1 MKAKNQLVLA
11 MTIAM
16 IAMPVLAAGPSGNN
30 DVWTSGNG
38 STLVDGSGNPI
49 RTIHYQNKKS
59 LVANLK
65 ANSNTQPSPSL
76 LATIKKSLTK
86 VFSAEAQTTPVTSL
100 PKETLKLTN
109 IVAKPVTKTLVLKK
123 APALMKVALP
133 IKTAELIQPPVFNA
147 SAVTSPPKKAAVEAL
162 EDVAPAIGN
171 ANVEVTAVKPT
182 KIDYS
187 FHDYKATVLFDTGSA
202 VLTED
207 ASSSLTQLAM
217 ATKKAEKV
225 ISLQVLG
232 HADTRGDAGYNMTL
246 SEERMLSVAQFF
258 DSLKLKVTS
267 MFAKGET
274 SPVMGTEGE
283 DLTLSRRVQVFIKTR
298 HID

>member
-1 MKAKNQLVLA
+1 MKTKNQLVLA

-16 IAMPVLAAGPSGNN
+16 ITMPVLAAGPSGNN

-38 STLVDGSGNPI
+38 STIVDGNGNPI
-49 RTIHYQNKKS
+49 RTIHYQNKTS
-59 LVANLK
+59 LVANVK
-65 ANSNTQPSPSL
+65 ANANTQPSPSL
-76 LATIKKSLTK
+76 LAVIKKAVTK
-86 VFSAEAQTTPVTSL
+86 AFNAEAEPTPIIATQEQA
-100 PKETLKLTN
+100 PKL
-109 IVAKPVTKTLVLKK
+109 AKTLVLKK
-123 APALMKVALP
+123 APV
-133 IKTAELIQPPVFNA
+133 IKKAPAQVIAA
-147 SAVTSPPKKAAVEAL
+147 SAVITQPKAAVEVL
-162 EDVAPAIGN
+162 KEVAPALGN
-171 ANVEVTAVKPT
+171 ANVKVTAVKPP

-258 DSLKLKVTS
+258 DGLKLKVTS

>member
-1 MKAKNQLVLA
+1 MKTKSQLVLA

-16 IAMPVLAAGPSGNN
+16 VTMPVLAAGPSGNN

-38 STLVDGSGNPI
+38 STIVDGNGNPI
-49 RTIHYQNKKS
+49 RTIHYQNKTS
-59 LVANLK
+59 LVANVK
-65 ANSNTQPSPSL
+65 ANANTQPSPSL
-76 LATIKKSLTK
+76 LAVIKKAVTK
-86 VFSAEAQTTPVTSL
+86 AFNAEAEPTPMINTQEQA
-100 PKETLKLTN
+100 PKL
-109 IVAKPVTKTLVLKK
+109 AKTLVLKK
-123 APALMKVALP
+123 APV
-133 IKTAELIQPPVFNA
+133 IKKAPAQVIAA
-147 SAVTSPPKKAAVEAL
+147 SAVMTQPKAAVGVL
-162 EDVAPAIGN
+162 EEVAPALGN
-171 ANVEVTAVKPT
+171 ANAEVTAVKPP

-207 ASSSLTQLAM
+207 ASSSLTQLGM

-232 HADTRGDAGYNMTL
+232 HADTRGDASYNMTL

-258 DSLKLKVTS
+258 DGLKLKVTS

-274 SPVMGTEGE
+274 SPVMGTGGE

>member
-1 MKAKNQLVLA
+1 MKTKSQLVLA
-11 MTIAM
+11 MTVAM
-16 IAMPVLAAGPSGNN
+16 ITMPVLAAGPLGNN

-38 STLVDGSGNPI
+38 STIVDGNGNPI
-49 RTIHYQNKKS
+49 KTIHFQDKTS
-59 LVANLK
+59 LVANVK
-65 ANSNTQPSPSL
+65 ANANTQPSPSL
-76 LATIKKSLTK
+76 LAVIKKAVTK
-86 VFSAEAQTTPVTSL
+86 AFNAEAEPTPMIATQEQA
-100 PKETLKLTN
+100 PKL
-109 IVAKPVTKTLVLKK
+109 AKTLVLKK
-123 APALMKVALP
+123 APV
-133 IKTAELIQPPVFNA
+133 IKKAPAQVIAA
-147 SAVTSPPKKAAVEAL
+147 SAVMTQPKAAVGVL
-162 EDVAPAIGN
+162 EEIAPALGN
-171 ANVEVTAVKPT
+171 ATAEVTAVKPP

-232 HADTRGDAGYNMTL
+232 HADTRGDASYNMTL

-258 DSLKLKVTS
+258 DGLKLKVTS

>member
-1 MKAKNQLVLA
+1 MKTKSQLVLA
-11 MTIAM
+11 MTVAM
-16 IAMPVLAAGPSGNN
+16 ITMPVLAAGPSGNN

-38 STLVDGSGNPI
+38 STIVDGNGNPI
-49 RTIHYQNKKS
+49 RTIHYQNTTS
-59 LVANLK
+59 LVANVK
-65 ANSNTQPSPSL
+65 ANANTQPSPSL
-76 LATIKKSLTK
+76 LAVIKKAVTK
-86 VFSAEAQTTPVTSL
+86 AFNAEAEPTPMIATQEQA
-100 PKETLKLTN
+100 PKL
-109 IVAKPVTKTLVLKK
+109 AKTLVLKK
-123 APALMKVALP
+123 APV
-133 IKTAELIQPPVFNA
+133 IKKAPAQVIAA
-147 SAVTSPPKKAAVEAL
+147 SAVMTQPKAAVEVL
-162 EDVAPAIGN
+162 KEVAPALGN
-171 ANVEVTAVKPT
+171 ANVKVTAVKPP

-232 HADTRGDAGYNMTL
+232 HADTRGDASYNMTL

-258 DSLKLKVTS
+258 DGLKLKVTS

>member
-1 MKAKNQLVLA
+1 MKTKSQLVLA

-16 IAMPVLAAGPSGNN
+16 VTMPVLAAGPSGNN

-38 STLVDGSGNPI
+38 STIVDGNGNPI
-49 RTIHYQNKKS
+49 KTIHFQDKTS
-59 LVANLK
+59 LVANVK
-65 ANSNTQPSPSL
+65 ANANTQPSPSL
-76 LATIKKSLTK
+76 LAVIKKAVTK
-86 VFSAEAQTTPVTSL
+86 AFNAEAEPTPMIATQEQA
-100 PKETLKLTN
+100 PKL
-109 IVAKPVTKTLVLKK
+109 AKTLVLKK
-123 APALMKVALP
+123 APV
-133 IKTAELIQPPVFNA
+133 IKKAPAQVIAA
-147 SAVTSPPKKAAVEAL
+147 SAFMTQPKAAVEVL
-162 EDVAPAIGN
+162 KEVAPALGN
-171 ANVEVTAVKPT
+171 ANVKVTAVKPP

-232 HADTRGDAGYNMTL
+232 HADTRGDASYNMTL

-258 DSLKLKVTS
+258 DGLKLKVTS

-274 SPVMGTEGE
+274 SPVMGTGGE

>member
-1 MKAKNQLVLA
+1 MKTKNQLVLA

-16 IAMPVLAAGPSGNN
+16 TTMPVLAAGTSGNN
-30 DVWTSGNG
+30 EVWTSGNG
-38 STLVDGSGNPI
+38 STIVDDNGNPI
-49 RTIHYQNKKS
+49 RTIHFQDKTS
-59 LVANLK
+59 LVANVK
-65 ANSNTQPSPSL
+65 ANANTQPSPSL
-76 LATIKKSLTK
+76 LAVIKKVVTK
-86 VFSAEAQTTPVTSL
+86 VFKTEAQTTPVTSL
-100 PKETLKLTN
+100 PKETLKVTK
-109 IVAKPVTKTLVLKK
+109 IIAKPVTKALVLKK
-123 APALMKVALP
+123 APALMKVAAP
-133 IKTAELIQPPVFNA
+133 IKTAELIKPPIFAA
-147 SAVTSPPKKAAVEAL
+147 SAVITPPKTTVAALKE
-162 EDVAPAIGN
+162 VAPALGN
-171 ANVEVTAVKPT
+171 ANVKVTAVKLP

-225 ISLQVLG
+225 ISLKVLG

-258 DSLKLKVTS
+258 DGLKLKVTS

>member
-1 MKAKNQLVLA
+1 MKTKNQLVLA

-16 IAMPVLAAGPSGNN
+16 ITMPVLAAGPSGNN

-38 STLVDGSGNPI
+38 STIVDGNGNPI
-49 RTIHYQNKKS
+49 RTIHYQNKTS
-59 LVANLK
+59 LVANVK
-65 ANSNTQPSPSL
+65 ANANTQPSPSL
-76 LATIKKSLTK
+76 LAVIKKAVTK
-86 VFSAEAQTTPVTSL
+86 AFNAEAEPTPMIATQEQA
-100 PKETLKLTN
+100 PKL
-109 IVAKPVTKTLVLKK
+109 AKTLVLKK
-123 APALMKVALP
+123 VPVIKKAPAQVIA
-133 IKTAELIQPPVFNA
+133 A
-147 SAVTSPPKKAAVEAL
+147 SAVITQPKAAVEVL
-162 EDVAPAIGN
+162 EEVAPALGN
-171 ANVEVTAVKPT
+171 ANVKVTAVKPP

-258 DSLKLKVTS
+258 DGLKLKVTS

>member
-1 MKAKNQLVLA
+1 MKTKNQLVLA
-11 MTIAM
+11 MTIA
-16 IAMPVLAAGPSGNN
+16 IITMPVLAAGPSGNN

-38 STLVDGSGNPI
+38 STIVDGNGNPI
-49 RTIHYQNKKS
+49 RTIHYQNKTS
-59 LVANLK
+59 LVANVK
-65 ANSNTQPSPSL
+65 ANANTQPSPSL
-76 LATIKKSLTK
+76 LAVIKKAVTK
-86 VFSAEAQTTPVTSL
+86 AFNVEADPTPMIATQEQA
-100 PKETLKLTN
+100 PKL
-109 IVAKPVTKTLVLKK
+109 AKTLVLKK
-123 APALMKVALP
+123 APV
-133 IKTAELIQPPVFNA
+133 IKKAPAQVIAA
-147 SAVTSPPKKAAVEAL
+147 SAVITQPKAAVEVL
-162 EDVAPAIGN
+162 KEVAPALGN
-171 ANVEVTAVKPT
+171 ANVKVAAVKPP

-258 DSLKLKVTS
+258 DGLKLKVTS

>member
-1 MKAKNQLVLA
+1 MKTKNQLVLA
-11 MTIAM
+11 MTIA
-16 IAMPVLAAGPSGNN
+16 IITMPVLAAGPSGNN

-38 STLVDGSGNPI
+38 STIVDGNGNPI
-49 RTIHYQNKKS
+49 RTIHYQNKTS
-59 LVANLK
+59 LVANVK
-65 ANSNTQPSPSL
+65 ANANTQPSPSL
-76 LATIKKSLTK
+76 LAVIKKAVTK
-86 VFSAEAQTTPVTSL
+86 AFNVEADPTPMIATQEQA
-100 PKETLKLTN
+100 PKL
-109 IVAKPVTKTLVLKK
+109 AKTLVLKK
-123 APALMKVALP
+123 APV
-133 IKTAELIQPPVFNA
+133 IKKAPAQVIAA
-147 SAVTSPPKKAAVEAL
+147 SAVITQPKAAVEVL
-162 EDVAPAIGN
+162 EEVAPALGN
-171 ANVEVTAVKPT
+171 ANVKVTAVKPP

-258 DSLKLKVTS
+258 DGLKLKVTS

-274 SPVMGTEGE
+274 SPVMGIEGE

-298 HID
+298 QID

>member
-1 MKAKNQLVLA
+1 MKTKSQLVLA

-16 IAMPVLAAGPSGNN
+16 VTMPVLAVGPSGNN

-38 STLVDGSGNPI
+38 STIVDGNGNPI
-49 RTIHYQNKKS
+49 RTIHYQNKTS
-59 LVANLK
+59 LVANVK
-65 ANSNTQPSPSL
+65 ANANTQPSPSL
-76 LATIKKSLTK
+76 LAVIKKAVTK
-86 VFSAEAQTTPVTSL
+86 AFNVEADPTPIIATQEQA
-100 PKETLKLTN
+100 PKL
-109 IVAKPVTKTLVLKK
+109 AKTLVLKK
-123 APALMKVALP
+123 APV
-133 IKTAELIQPPVFNA
+133 IKKAPAQVIAA
-147 SAVTSPPKKAAVEAL
+147 SAVITQPKAAVEVL
-162 EDVAPAIGN
+162 EEVAPALGN
-171 ANVEVTAVKPT
+171 ANVKVTAVKPP

-258 DSLKLKVTS
+258 DGLKLKVTS

>member
-1 MKAKNQLVLA
+1 MKTKNQLVLA

-16 IAMPVLAAGPSGNN
+16 ITMPVLAVGPSGNN

-38 STLVDGSGNPI
+38 STIVDGNGNPI
-49 RTIHYQNKKS
+49 RTIHYQNKTS
-59 LVANLK
+59 LVANVK
-65 ANSNTQPSPSL
+65 ANANTQPSPSL
-76 LATIKKSLTK
+76 LAVIKKAVTK
-86 VFSAEAQTTPVTSL
+86 AFNVEADPTPMIATQEQA
-100 PKETLKLTN
+100 PKL
-109 IVAKPVTKTLVLKK
+109 AKTLVLKK
-123 APALMKVALP
+123 VPVIKKAPAQVIAASAVITQPKAAVAVLEEVAPAL
-133 IKTAELIQPPVFNA
+133 
-147 SAVTSPPKKAAVEAL
+147 
-162 EDVAPAIGN
+162 GN
-171 ANVEVTAVKPT
+171 ANVKVTAVKPP

-258 DSLKLKVTS
+258 DGLKLKVTS

-274 SPVMGTEGE
+274 SPVMGDKGE

>member
-1 MKAKNQLVLA
+1 MKTKSQLVLA
-11 MTIAM
+11 MTVAM
-16 IAMPVLAAGPSGNN
+16 ITMPVLAAGPLGNN

-38 STLVDGSGNPI
+38 STIVDGNGNPI
-49 RTIHYQNKKS
+49 RTIHFQDKTS
-59 LVANLK
+59 LVANVK
-65 ANSNTQPSPSL
+65 ANANTQPSPSL
-76 LATIKKSLTK
+76 LAVIKKAVTK
-86 VFSAEAQTTPVTSL
+86 AFNAEAEPTPMIATQEQA
-100 PKETLKLTN
+100 PKL
-109 IVAKPVTKTLVLKK
+109 AKTLVLKK
-123 APALMKVALP
+123 APV
-133 IKTAELIQPPVFNA
+133 IKKAPAQVIAA
-147 SAVTSPPKKAAVEAL
+147 SAVMTQPKAAVGVL
-162 EDVAPAIGN
+162 EEIAPALGN
-171 ANVEVTAVKPT
+171 ATAEVTAVKPP

-258 DSLKLKVTS
+258 DGLKLKVTS

-274 SPVMGTEGE
+274 SPVMGTGGE

>member
-1 MKAKNQLVLA
+1 MKTKNQLVLA

-16 IAMPVLAAGPSGNN
+16 ITMPVLAAGPSGNN

-38 STLVDGSGNPI
+38 STIVDGNGNPI
-49 RTIHYQNKKS
+49 RTIHYQNTTS
-59 LVANLK
+59 LVANVK
-65 ANSNTQPSPSL
+65 ANANTQPSPSL
-76 LATIKKSLTK
+76 LAVIKKAVTK
-86 VFSAEAQTTPVTSL
+86 AFNAEAEPTPMINTQEQA
-100 PKETLKLTN
+100 PKL
-109 IVAKPVTKTLVLKK
+109 AKTLVLKK
-123 APALMKVALP
+123 APV
-133 IKTAELIQPPVFNA
+133 IKKAPAQVIAA
-147 SAVTSPPKKAAVEAL
+147 SAVMTQPKAAVGVL
-162 EDVAPAIGN
+162 EEVAPALGN
-171 ANVEVTAVKPT
+171 ANVKVTAVKPP

-232 HADTRGDAGYNMTL
+232 HADTRGDASYNMTL

-258 DSLKLKVTS
+258 DGLKLKVTS

-274 SPVMGTEGE
+274 SPVMGTGGE

>member
-1 MKAKNQLVLA
+1 MKTKSQLVLA

-16 IAMPVLAAGPSGNN
+16 ITMPVLAAGPSGNN

-38 STLVDGSGNPI
+38 STIVDGNGNPI
-49 RTIHYQNKKS
+49 RTIHFQDKTS
-59 LVANLK
+59 LVANVK
-65 ANSNTQPSPSL
+65 ANANTQPSPSL
-76 LATIKKSLTK
+76 LAVIKKAVTK
-86 VFSAEAQTTPVTSL
+86 AFNAEAEPTPMIATQEQA
-100 PKETLKLTN
+100 PKL
-109 IVAKPVTKTLVLKK
+109 AKTLVLKK
-123 APALMKVALP
+123 APV
-133 IKTAELIQPPVFNA
+133 IKKAPAQVIAA
-147 SAVTSPPKKAAVEAL
+147 SAVMTQPKAAVGVL
-162 EDVAPAIGN
+162 EEIAPALGN
-171 ANVEVTAVKPT
+171 ANAEVTAVKPP

-232 HADTRGDAGYNMTL
+232 HADTRGDASYNMTL

-258 DSLKLKVTS
+258 DGLKLKVTS

-274 SPVMGTEGE
+274 SPVMGTGGE

>member
-1 MKAKNQLVLA
+1 MKTKNQLVLA
-11 MTIAM
+11 MTIA
-16 IAMPVLAAGPSGNN
+16 IITMPVLAAGPSGNN

-38 STLVDGSGNPI
+38 STIVDGNGNPI
-49 RTIHYQNKKS
+49 RTIHYQNKTS
-59 LVANLK
+59 LVANVK
-65 ANSNTQPSPSL
+65 ANANTQPSPSL
-76 LATIKKSLTK
+76 LAVIKKAVTK
-86 VFSAEAQTTPVTSL
+86 AFNAEAEPTPMIATQEQA
-100 PKETLKLTN
+100 PKL
-109 IVAKPVTKTLVLKK
+109 AKTLVLKK
-123 APALMKVALP
+123 APV
-133 IKTAELIQPPVFNA
+133 IKKAPAQVIAA
-147 SAVTSPPKKAAVEAL
+147 SAVITQPKAAVEVL
-162 EDVAPAIGN
+162 KEVAPALGN
-171 ANVEVTAVKPT
+171 ANVKVTAFKPP

-258 DSLKLKVTS
+258 DGLKLKVTS

>member
-1 MKAKNQLVLA
+1 MKTKNQLVLA
-11 MTIAM
+11 MTIA
-16 IAMPVLAAGPSGNN
+16 IITMPVLAAGPSGNN

-38 STLVDGSGNPI
+38 STIVDGNGNPI
-49 RTIHYQNKKS
+49 RTIHYQNKTS
-59 LVANLK
+59 LVANVK
-65 ANSNTQPSPSL
+65 ANANTQPSPSL
-76 LATIKKSLTK
+76 LAVIKKAVTK
-86 VFSAEAQTTPVTSL
+86 AFNVEADPTPMIATQEQA
-100 PKETLKLTN
+100 PKL
-109 IVAKPVTKTLVLKK
+109 AKTLVLKK
-123 APALMKVALP
+123 APV
-133 IKTAELIQPPVFNA
+133 IKKAPAQVIAA
-147 SAVTSPPKKAAVEAL
+147 SAVITQPKAAVEVLEEVASAL
-162 EDVAPAIGN
+162 GN
-171 ANVEVTAVKPT
+171 ANVKVTAVKPP

-258 DSLKLKVTS
+258 DGLKLKVTS

>member
-1 MKAKNQLVLA
+1 MKTKNQLVLA

-16 IAMPVLAAGPSGNN
+16 ITMPVLAAGPSGNN

-38 STLVDGSGNPI
+38 STIVDGNGNPI
-49 RTIHYQNKKS
+49 RTIHYQNKTS
-59 LVANLK
+59 LVANVK
-65 ANSNTQPSPSL
+65 ANANTQPSPSL
-76 LATIKKSLTK
+76 LVVIKKAVTK
-86 VFSAEAQTTPVTSL
+86 AFNVEADPTPMIATQEQA
-100 PKETLKLTN
+100 PKL
-109 IVAKPVTKTLVLKK
+109 AKTLVLKK
-123 APALMKVALP
+123 APV
-133 IKTAELIQPPVFNA
+133 IKKAPAQVIAA
-147 SAVTSPPKKAAVEAL
+147 SAVITQPKAAVEVL
-162 EDVAPAIGN
+162 KEVAPALGN
-171 ANVEVTAVKPT
+171 ANVKVTAVKPP

-258 DSLKLKVTS
+258 DGLKLKVTS

>member
-1 MKAKNQLVLA
+1 MKTKNQLVLA
-11 MTIAM
+11 MTVAM
-16 IAMPVLAAGPSGNN
+16 VTMPVLAAGPSGNN
-30 DVWTSGNG
+30 DVWTSSNG
-38 STLVDGSGNPI
+38 STIVDGNGNPI
-49 RTIHYQNKKS
+49 RTIHYQNKTS
-59 LVANLK
+59 LVANVK
-65 ANSNTQPSPSL
+65 ANANTQPSPSL
-76 LATIKKSLTK
+76 LAVIKKAVTK
-86 VFSAEAQTTPVTSL
+86 AFNAEAEPTPMIATQEQA
-100 PKETLKLTN
+100 PKL
-109 IVAKPVTKTLVLKK
+109 AKTLVLKK
-123 APALMKVALP
+123 APV
-133 IKTAELIQPPVFNA
+133 IKKAPAQVIAA
-147 SAVTSPPKKAAVEAL
+147 SAVMTQPKAAVGVL
-162 EDVAPAIGN
+162 EEIAPALGN
-171 ANVEVTAVKPT
+171 ATAEVTAVKPP

-232 HADTRGDAGYNMTL
+232 HADTRGDASYNMTL

-258 DSLKLKVTS
+258 DGLKLKVTS

-274 SPVMGTEGE
+274 SPVMGTGGE

>member
-1 MKAKNQLVLA
+1 MKTKNQLVLA
-11 MTIAM
+11 MTIA
-16 IAMPVLAAGPSGNN
+16 IITMPVLAAGPSGNN

-38 STLVDGSGNPI
+38 STIVDGNGNPI
-49 RTIHYQNKKS
+49 RTIHYQNKTS
-59 LVANLK
+59 LVANVK
-65 ANSNTQPSPSL
+65 ANANTQPSPSL
-76 LATIKKSLTK
+76 LAVIKKAVTK
-86 VFSAEAQTTPVTSL
+86 AFNAEAEP
-100 PKETLKLTN
+100 TLMIATQEQASKL
-109 IVAKPVTKTLVLKK
+109 AKTLVLKK
-123 APALMKVALP
+123 ASVIKKAPAQVIA
-133 IKTAELIQPPVFNA
+133 A
-147 SAVTSPPKKAAVEAL
+147 SAVITQPKAAVEVL
-162 EDVAPAIGN
+162 EEVAPALGN
-171 ANVEVTAVKPT
+171 ANVKVTAVKPP

-258 DSLKLKVTS
+258 DGLKLKVTS